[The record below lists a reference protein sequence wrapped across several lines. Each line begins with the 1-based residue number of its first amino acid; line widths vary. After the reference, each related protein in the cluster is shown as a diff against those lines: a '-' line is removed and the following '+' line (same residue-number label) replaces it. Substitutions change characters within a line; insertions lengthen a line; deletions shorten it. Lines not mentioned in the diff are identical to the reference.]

1 MNSGDWPVPQP
12 PSPDEDAAGVS
23 AGRHV
28 AVAGGVTGW
37 LDRRGIRID
46 PGRRAAGAMG
56 LAVVL
61 AAIVAGWWLLSAR
74 PHQITVSSSPAP
86 PTGSGAPSSSST
98 PTGRLVVD
106 VVGKV
111 RRPGVYRLADGA
123 RVDDALRAAGG
134 ALPRVDLSG
143 LNLARR
149 LADGE
154 QIAVGV
160 PGAAG
165 GAGIASS
172 GPATG
177 SGSTSARIDLNTA
190 SLEQLDTL
198 PGVGPV
204 LAQRIVDWRTAHGN
218 FRSVDQLGEVDGIG
232 PSRLA
237 DLRPLV
243 TV

>member
-1 MNSGDWPVPQP
+1 MDSGDWLAPRRPLLDDEAAPV
-12 PSPDEDAAGVS
+12 SP
-23 AGRHV
+23 GRHAV
-28 AVAGGVTGW
+28 AAGGVIGW

-46 PGRRAAGAMG
+46 PGRRAAVAVG
-56 LAVVL
+56 LAVVV
-61 AAIVAGWWLLSAR
+61 AVVVAGWWLLSGR
-74 PHQITVSSSPAP
+74 PHPIAVSSSAEP
-86 PTGSGAPSSSST
+86 PISSGSGLSSGAPAR
-98 PTGRLVVD
+98 RLVVD
-106 VVGKV
+106 VIGKV

-143 LNLARR
+143 LNLARK

-160 PGAAG
+160 PGTLG
-165 GAGIASS
+165 GEVAPPS
-172 GPATG
+172 GLATG
-177 SGSTSARIDLNTA
+177 SGSASPPVDLNTA
-190 SLEQLDTL
+190 TVEQLDTL

-204 LAQRIVDWRTAHGN
+204 LAQRIVDWRTTHGS
-218 FRSVDQLGEVDGIG
+218 FESVDQLGEVDGIG